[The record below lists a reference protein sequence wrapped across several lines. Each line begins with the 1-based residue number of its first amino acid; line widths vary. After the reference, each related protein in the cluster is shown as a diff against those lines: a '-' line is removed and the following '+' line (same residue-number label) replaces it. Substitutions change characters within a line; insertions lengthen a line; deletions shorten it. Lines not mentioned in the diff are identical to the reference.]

1 MPATDEKRDGGA
13 SAPAL
18 NAATAG
24 EAALRLIA
32 DLTAKEIQGVTAV
45 TPAQDGWIVSVEV
58 VEDRRIPSTGD
69 ILALY
74 QVEIDDEGN
83 LLAYK
88 RLRRYRRGSSDNG
101 EDQ

>member
-1 MPATDEKRDGGA
+1 MPETDEQRATGA
-13 SAPAL
+13 LS
-18 NAATAG
+18 AATAG

-32 DLTAKEIQGVTAV
+32 DLTTKETEGVTAV
-45 TPAQDGWIVSVEV
+45 TPAEGGWIVSVEV

-74 QVEIDDEGN
+74 QVEIDEEGN

-101 EDQ
+101 ENA